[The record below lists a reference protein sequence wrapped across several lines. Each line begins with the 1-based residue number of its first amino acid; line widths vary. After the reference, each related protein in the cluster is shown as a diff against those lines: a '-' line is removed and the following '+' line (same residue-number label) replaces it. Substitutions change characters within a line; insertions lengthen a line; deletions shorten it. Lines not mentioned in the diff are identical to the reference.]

1 MIIILIEIRNEGM
14 GEQAHE
20 ADFEGA
26 RGNFGGEPECLVAAP
41 LPSGLCA
48 VVYGNKTAVKWT
60 V

>member
-1 MIIILIEIRNEGM
+1 M